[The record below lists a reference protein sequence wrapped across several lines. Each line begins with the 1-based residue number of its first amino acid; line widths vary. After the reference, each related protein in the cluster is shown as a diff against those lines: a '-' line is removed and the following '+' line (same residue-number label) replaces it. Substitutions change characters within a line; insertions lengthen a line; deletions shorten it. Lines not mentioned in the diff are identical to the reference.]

1 MLTARMPLPVER
13 PDIADAVRLLRPALV
28 SFLKTMNP
36 TAERD
41 IKFSTSAPE
50 NAQSSKFIAIAIC
63 CLAIILA
70 LAVGVGLAS
79 NLVLR
84 HIVQTLPL
92 WLGVAFGFRRSR
104 ATGWTALPSFLF
116 WLVLM
121 IVIWLYLLGIAHVIS
136 GHFSPVEI
144 AMTIIVGTASAAG
157 IAMFARLKSGL
168 SAMKAASIFAVL
180 LLVQWVCFRLSFLPA
195 IAHR

>member
-1 MLTARMPLPVER
+1 MPSGCCDR
-13 PDIADAVRLLRPALV
+13 RLCHL
-28 SFLKTMNP
+28 SETMNP

-41 IKFSTSAPE
+41 TKFSTSAPE
-50 NAQSSKFIAIAIC
+50 NAQSSKFIAIAIALC

-121 IVIWLYLLGIAHVIS
+121 IVIWLYLFGIAHVIS

-144 AMTIIVGTASAAG
+144 AMTIIVGAASAAG
-157 IAMFARLKSGL
+157 IAMFARLKSDL
-168 SAMKAASIFAVL
+168 SATKAASIFAVL

>member
-1 MLTARMPLPVER
+1 
-13 PDIADAVRLLRPALV
+13 
-28 SFLKTMNP
+28 
-36 TAERD
+36 
-41 IKFSTSAPE
+41 
-50 NAQSSKFIAIAIC
+50 
-63 CLAIILA
+63 
-70 LAVGVGLAS
+70 
-79 NLVLR
+79 
-84 HIVQTLPL
+84 
-92 WLGVAFGFRRSR
+92 
-104 ATGWTALPSFLF
+104 LPSFLF

-144 AMTIIVGTASAAG
+144 AMTIIVGAASAAG